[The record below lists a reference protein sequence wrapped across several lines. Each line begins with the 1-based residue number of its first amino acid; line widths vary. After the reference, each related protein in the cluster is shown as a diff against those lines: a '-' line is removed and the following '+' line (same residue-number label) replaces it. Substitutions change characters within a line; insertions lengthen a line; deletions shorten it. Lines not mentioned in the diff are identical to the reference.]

1 MWPKMEQNLS
11 IVWFVCQ
18 SSSSPPQS
26 RLTLHAVCLRDLNF
40 TVDLVLVLCAYGPG
54 GFLCV
59 RDVRFDIR
67 WSKTN
72 CRSGLVQCLRR
83 EVCVNQAGA
92 GE

>member
-11 IVWFVCQ
+11 IVWFV
-18 SSSSPPQS
+18 S

-40 TVDLVLVLCAYGPG
+40 TVDLVLVLCACGPG

-83 EVCVNQAGA
+83 EVCVCV
-92 GE
+92 